1 VTQVGDACAE
11 LAQLTPHLAPALTRD
26 NTAAARITR
35 WEAPLSPVNTD
46 VLAAII
52 TLRYQIPAVTIRA
65 AQLVN
70 EPWQPRTHRACLVA
84 LPRLDERLGHLGHV
98 SEHKHLETITS
109 GWVRLTKRALGLRKP
124 DIPLSTECPVC
135 IREGNPIPGLLYVT
149 GAEARVR
156 QSRHG
161 TTLEWS
167 YDPHVYCPVGP
178 INPDDPPHR
187 WPQGQWELL
196 VHLINQR
203 ATREPSHPQALRCPD
218 GRCQRPPGHGRT
230 C

>member
-1 VTQVGDACAE
+1 MTLVADACAE
-11 LAQLTPHLAPALTRD
+11 LATLTPHLGPALTRD

-124 DIPLSTECPVC
+124 DIPLGALCPRC
-135 IREGNPIPGLLYVT
+135 DDQPGDLYVA
-149 GAEARVR
+149 GAEGYL
-156 QSRHG
+156 RHG
-161 TTLEWS
+161 RDSTYTIDWHH
-167 YDPHVYCPVGP
+167 DPRVYCPVCGEW
-178 INPDDPPHR
+178 
-187 WPQGQWELL
+187 WPQREWEFLL
-196 VHLINQR
+196 SLINGR
-203 ATREPSHPQALRCPD
+203 ARA
-218 GRCQRPPGHGRT
+218 
-230 C
+230 